1 MPIGLVELAT
11 TVVTSFLAPWAKDG
25 AKKLAEKVGEKMGE
39 AAATRVVETSKKIWD
54 RVKDAFSSGDDL
66 ITLNL
71 LENFKADPETWE
83 KPVQK
88 KLQEK
93 LEQDSALAEE
103 LDKLVNAAG
112 ADGKSGNVQI
122 KDVVGDVGVLY
133 MPGANFQGAKD
144 VRLAGVVKE
153 YKPGQGNVAKVNK
166 TDQGEDPAPSSKPS
180 ALQLE
185 DVFERGGPASPGSPS
200 KK

>member
-11 TVVTSFLAPWAKDG
+11 TVVTSFLAPWAMDG
-25 AKKLAEKVGEKMGE
+25 AQKLAEKVGEKMGD
-39 AAATRVVETSKKIWD
+39 AAATGVVETSKKIWD

-66 ITLNL
+66 IKLDL
-71 LENFKADPETWE
+71 LEEFKADPVTWE

-103 LDKLVNAAG
+103 LDKLVNTAT
-112 ADGKSGNVQI
+112 ADGKSGNIQI

-133 MPGANFQGAKD
+133 MPGANFQGAQGL
-144 VRLAGVVKE
+144 RFAGVMKE
-153 YKPGQGNVAKVNK
+153 YKTG
-166 TDQGEDPAPSSKPS
+166 QGEDPAPSGNPS
-180 ALQLE
+180 AFQVE
-185 DVFERGGPASPGSPS
+185 D
-200 KK
+200 

>member
-11 TVVTSFLAPWAKDG
+11 TVVTSFLAPWAMDG

-71 LENFKADPETWE
+71 LENFEKDPETWE

-93 LEQDSALAEE
+93 LEQDDALAED
-103 LDKLVNAAG
+103 LGKLLNAAG
-112 ADGKSGNVQI
+112 PDGKNAGVQI

-133 MPGANFQGAKD
+133 MPGANFQGAEN
-144 VRLAGVVKE
+144 VRLAGFVKE
-153 YKPGQGNVAKVNK
+153 YKSGQGNVTRVNK
-166 TDQGEDPAPSSKPS
+166 TDQGEDHAPSGNPS

-185 DVFERGGPASPGSPS
+185 DVFEPGGPASPGSPT